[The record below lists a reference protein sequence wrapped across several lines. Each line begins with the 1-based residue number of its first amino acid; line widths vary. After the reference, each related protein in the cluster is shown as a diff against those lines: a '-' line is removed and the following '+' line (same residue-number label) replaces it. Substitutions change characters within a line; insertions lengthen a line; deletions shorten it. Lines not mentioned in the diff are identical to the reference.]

1 MRTNDQNFIDVCGE
15 NTHEAN
21 QSTLTTMQIKRPYP
35 FYGSHYLHP
44 QDEYEIMEFVNSLDS
59 HEDEQSPDFYLSQSK
74 YDEIFF
80 FTDVEGV
87 VLYGN
92 SIYYKCDN
100 TRIVSYVRDMLRGK
114 KVIVFIAQNG
124 KGFYMISMVFI
135 NQCL

>member
-1 MRTNDQNFIDVCGE
+1 
-15 NTHEAN
+15 
-21 QSTLTTMQIKRPYP
+21 
-35 FYGSHYLHP
+35 
-44 QDEYEIMEFVNSLDS
+44 MEFVNSLDS

-100 TRIVSYVRDMLRGK
+100 TRIVSYVRDILRGK

-124 KGFYMISMVFI
+124 KGLYMISMVFI
-135 NQCL
+135 N